1 MNSERNIQYTGRDFT
16 SLRSQLIEFA
26 KNYFPD
32 TYTDFTATSPG
43 MMFMEMAAYVGDVL
57 SFYQDT
63 QLQETFLQ
71 YAKNPNNLYTLAY
84 MMGYKPKVTTAA
96 SVNLTVSQIIP
107 ASGSSGSFSPNW
119 NKVYRLGENSQIL
132 SATSGTI
139 SFLTKNPVDFGYSSS
154 ADPTTVSVG
163 DIDTSGNPLTFILT
177 KKVKAYSGTIKSTNF
192 TFGSYQK
199 YQTVELSDNNI
210 IGILDAQ
217 EVGDLTESGSWYEVP
232 FLGQDTIFVD
242 SLHENVEANG
252 AQFTLALKKV
262 PKRFVTRFTTN
273 GTLQIQFGAG
283 MYADDA
289 NIVLTGESNYLP
301 NPTTLSEDQNLSRDR
316 FDVAYDPSN
325 FLFSKSYGL
334 APVNKEITFRYVVGG
349 GVSSNVESYTLTKAG
364 ALDVSSKDGSTVD
377 LTTLGFMNEEAASGG
392 RNGDELEEI
401 RQNALRSFAEQKR
414 MVTLNDFNVRAL
426 ALPPKY
432 GTVAKAYAVGD
443 LIANEKATSLL
454 DKDSLA
460 ISLYVLGYDINGK
473 LTASSTS
480 LKENLKTYLSEYLML
495 TDAINI
501 KDAYIINV
509 GVKYD
514 IVLKPNSSSSD
525 TLLKCNK
532 ALQTYFRTEIRSI
545 NETINL
551 SDIYSLLDQI
561 PGVQTVKNV
570 VIENKYGEGYS
581 EYSYDIKA
589 ATKNGIVYP
598 SYDISIFEVKFPEVD
613 IEGRVTTLL

>member
-1 MNSERNIQYTGRDFT
+1 
-16 SLRSQLIEFA
+16 
-26 KNYFPD
+26 
-32 TYTDFTATSPG
+32 
-43 MMFMEMAAYVGDVL
+43 MMFMEMAAYIGDVL

-107 ASGSSGSFSPNW
+107 A
-119 NKVYRLGENSQIL
+119 

-252 AQFTLALKKV
+252 AQFTLVLKKV
-262 PKRFVTRFTTN
+262 HKRFVTRFTTN

-301 NPTTLSEDQNLSRDR
+301 KPTTLSEDQNLSRDR

-364 ALDVSSKDGSTVD
+364 ALDVSSKDGSTV
-377 LTTLGFMNEEAASGG
+377 E
-392 RNGDELEEI
+392 
-401 RQNALRSFAEQKR
+401 
-414 MVTLNDFNVRAL
+414 
-426 ALPPKY
+426 
-432 GTVAKAYAVGD
+432 
-443 LIANEKATSLL
+443 
-454 DKDSLA
+454 
-460 ISLYVLGYDINGK
+460 
-473 LTASSTS
+473 
-480 LKENLKTYLSEYLML
+480 
-495 TDAINI
+495 
-501 KDAYIINV
+501 
-509 GVKYD
+509 
-514 IVLKPNSSSSD
+514 
-525 TLLKCNK
+525 
-532 ALQTYFRTEIRSI
+532 
-545 NETINL
+545 
-551 SDIYSLLDQI
+551 
-561 PGVQTVKNV
+561 
-570 VIENKYGEGYS
+570 
-581 EYSYDIKA
+581 
-589 ATKNGIVYP
+589 
-598 SYDISIFEVKFPEVD
+598 
-613 IEGRVTTLL
+613 